1 MYLTCPESRLNK
13 YIFVCR
19 NWVPDFIDFGLY
31 LRKMIGFSIRDNF
44 VEREDDISVL
54 ASNLLIFGSE
64 FRGTYIMSFKLTP
77 DQC

>member
-1 MYLTCPESRLNK
+1 
-13 YIFVCR
+13 
-19 NWVPDFIDFGLY
+19 
-31 LRKMIGFSIRDNF
+31 MIGFSIRDNF